1 MVIRTR
7 ADARMVGIY
16 RIWYTLTLR
25 GRPDPNLDPD
35 AALGRQY
42 TRFFG
47 LM

>member
-16 RIWYTLTLR
+16 RIWYTPMLR
-25 GRPDPNLDPD
+25 GRPDPDPD